1 MADNSN
7 QPKPSGE
14 APPPAGAA
22 KPGKSGPTPQD
33 EYVQQLLI
41 HLALNQPELVAK
53 IINQWLSEDK
63 KTNG

>member
-1 MADNSN
+1 MADNN
-7 QPKPSGE
+7 RPKPA
-14 APPPAGAA
+14 APATPAAGASQPT
-22 KPGKSGPTPQD
+22 KNGPTPQD

-41 HLALNQPELVAK
+41 RLALNQPELVAK